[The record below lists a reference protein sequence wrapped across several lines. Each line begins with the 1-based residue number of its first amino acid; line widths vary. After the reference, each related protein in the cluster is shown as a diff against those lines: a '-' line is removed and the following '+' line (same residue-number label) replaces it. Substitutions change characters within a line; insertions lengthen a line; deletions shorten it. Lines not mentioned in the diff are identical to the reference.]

1 MCVTINNYIFACF
14 FLNRDGGEEA
24 REGVRCERGGNRR
37 RRGRKTGWYIK
48 EMKKLLK

>member
-24 REGVRCERGGNRR
+24 REGVRCERGGNMRR
-37 RRGRKTGWYIK
+37 RERKNWMVYKRNEKVT
-48 EMKKLLK
+48 